1 MAESRQNKQN
11 RPQDVVVTGEET
23 PSPLYG
29 IVAGGI
35 FLALNLFVAAIY
47 FHIINP

>member
-1 MAESRQNKQN
+1 MVESRQNKQN
-11 RPQDVVVTGEET
+11 RPQDVVITAEET

-35 FLALNLFVAAIY
+35 FLAVNLFVAAIY